1 MSELSLSLPELGWSH
16 FFQQQLSIE
25 EWEATVP
32 VRVLSINRKRIN
44 VAGEQ
49 GHQQLTVPGNWYLRD
64 AEELPTIGD
73 WLLLDSAT
81 GQPQRLL
88 ERKSLF
94 RRKAAGIEA
103 KVQLLAANIDTLFI
117 VTSCNSDFNLSRLE
131 RYLALALDAQVE
143 PVLVLT
149 KSDLV
154 DDSLEYQRQAMSLK
168 PDMAVETVNA
178 LDPESVGP
186 LLGWCGHGQTVAMAG
201 SSGVGKST
209 LLNSLCGSSGQ
220 ATATIRED
228 DAKGRHT
235 TTARSVHFLPE
246 GGLLIDSPGI
256 RELQLS
262 DCEAGVSSLFE
273 DIETLAQSCRYKDC
287 SHLSEADCAV
297 KAAVDGGDLSSR
309 RLTNYNKL
317 IAEQERNSE
326 TIAEKRRRE
335 RDFGKLCR
343 SVMAVK
349 RKERKDC

>member
-16 FFQQQLSIE
+16 SFQQQLSIE

-64 AEELPTIGD
+64 AEDLPTIGD

-103 KVQLLAANIDTLFI
+103 KLQLLAANIDTLFI

-186 LLGWCGHGQTVAMAG
+186 LLAWCGHGQTVAMAG

-209 LLNSLCGSSGQ
+209 LLNSLCGTSGQ

-317 IAEQERNSE
+317 MAEQERNSE
-326 TIAEKRRRE
+326 TNADERRRE

>member
-49 GHQQLTVPGNWYLRD
+49 GHQQLTVPGNWFLRE

-103 KVQLLAANIDTLFI
+103 KLQLLAANIDTLFI

-186 LLGWCGHGQTVAMAG
+186 LLAWCGHGQTVAMAG

-262 DCEAGVSSLFE
+262 DCEAGVSLLFE

-287 SHLSEADCAV
+287 RHLSESDCAV
-297 KAAVDGGDLSSR
+297 KAAVNEGNLSSR
-309 RLTNYNKL
+309 RLANYNKL
-317 IAEQERNSE
+317 MAEQERNSE

>member
-32 VRVLSINRKRIN
+32 VRVLDINRKRIN

-49 GHQQLTVPGNWYLRD
+49 GHQQLTVPGNWFLRD

-81 GQPQRLL
+81 GQPQQLL

-94 RRKAAGIEA
+94 RRKAAGNEA
-103 KVQLLAANIDTLFI
+103 KLQLMAANVDTLFI

-149 KSDLV
+149 KVDLV
-154 DDSLEYQRQAMSLK
+154 DDSLEYQLQAMTLH
-168 PDMAVETVNA
+168 PNMAVEMVNA
-178 LDPESVGP
+178 LDPGSVGP
-186 LLGWCGHGQTVAMAG
+186 LLAWCSHGQTVAMAG

-209 LLNSLCGSSGQ
+209 LLNSLCGTSEQ

-262 DCEAGVSSLFE
+262 DCEAGVSLLFE

-287 SHLSEADCAV
+287 RHLSESDCAV
-297 KAAVDGGDLSSR
+297 KAAVNEGDLSPR
-309 RLTNYNKL
+309 RLANYNKL
-317 IAEQERNSE
+317 MAEQERNSE

-335 RDFGKLCR
+335 RDFGKFCR
-343 SVMAVK
+343 SVQAV
-349 RKERKDC
+349 RQKERNSF